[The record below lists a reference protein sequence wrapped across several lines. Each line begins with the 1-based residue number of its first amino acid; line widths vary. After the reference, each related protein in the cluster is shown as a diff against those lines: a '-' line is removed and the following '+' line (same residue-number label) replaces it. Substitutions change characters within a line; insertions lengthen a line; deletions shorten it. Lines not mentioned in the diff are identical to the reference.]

1 MEEGDDLCV
10 AVIGT
15 RRESSPVIPGR
26 SDSLE
31 PNPRP
36 NPGLAVLPP
45 SAAEVRVGQ
54 AVPETTPRTRAW
66 SSLSGFRCFGVLG
79 LGSHNRRSL
88 SRFAALRPLGWEPG
102 EVGQSRAGKD
112 RSTVS
117 RQRAGGRG
125 LASLRCDL
133 VGRRAAA
140 CWSEPGAE
148 AASLTPGARCLEL
161 GNYVK
166 QHFLDSK
173 KHHFIM
179 GQQISDQTQLVIS
192 KLPEKVAKHVIL
204 VRESSSLTYEEFLG
218 RVAELNDVTAK
229 VASGQEKHLLFEV
242 QPGSD
247 SSAFW
252 KVVVRVVCTKINK
265 STGIVEASR
274 IMNLYQFIQLYKDIT
289 SQAAGVL
296 AQSSTSEEA
305 DENSSSV
312 TSCQASLWMGR
323 VKQLTDEEECCICM
337 DGRADLILP
346 CAHSFC
352 QKCID
357 KWSDRHR
364 NCPICRLQM
373 TGANESWVVS
383 DAPTEDDMANYILN
397 MADEAGQPLRS

>member
-1 MEEGDDLCV
+1 
-10 AVIGT
+10 
-15 RRESSPVIPGR
+15 
-26 SDSLE
+26 
-31 PNPRP
+31 
-36 NPGLAVLPP
+36 
-45 SAAEVRVGQ
+45 
-54 AVPETTPRTRAW
+54 
-66 SSLSGFRCFGVLG
+66 
-79 LGSHNRRSL
+79 
-88 SRFAALRPLGWEPG
+88 
-102 EVGQSRAGKD
+102 
-112 RSTVS
+112 
-117 RQRAGGRG
+117 
-125 LASLRCDL
+125 
-133 VGRRAAA
+133 
-140 CWSEPGAE
+140 
-148 AASLTPGARCLEL
+148 
-161 GNYVK
+161 
-166 QHFLDSK
+166 
-173 KHHFIM
+173 M
-179 GQQISDQTQLVIS
+179 GQQISDQTQLVIN

-323 VKQLTDEEECCICM
+323 
-337 DGRADLILP
+337 
-346 CAHSFC
+346 
-352 QKCID
+352 
-357 KWSDRHR
+357 SDRHR

-397 MADEAGQPLRS
+397 MADEAGQPLRP

>member
-1 MEEGDDLCV
+1 MCPDQESNWDLSV
-10 AVIGT
+10 HGT
-15 RRESSPVIPGR
+15 MLNLLSHSGR
-26 SDSLE
+26 AKLCE
-31 PNPRP
+31 
-36 NPGLAVLPP
+36 AI
-45 SAAEVRVGQ
+45 
-54 AVPETTPRTRAW
+54 
-66 SSLSGFRCFGVLG
+66 
-79 LGSHNRRSL
+79 L
-88 SRFAALRPLGWEPG
+88 SRDFKR
-102 EVGQSRAGKD
+102 
-112 RSTVS
+112 
-117 RQRAGGRG
+117 
-125 LASLRCDL
+125 
-133 VGRRAAA
+133 
-140 CWSEPGAE
+140 
-148 AASLTPGARCLEL
+148 
-161 GNYVK
+161 
-166 QHFLDSK
+166 
-173 KHHFIM
+173 HHFIM
-179 GQQISDQTQLVIS
+179 GQQISDQTQLVLN
-192 KLPEKVAKHVIL
+192 KLPEKVAKHVTL
-204 VRESSSLTYEEFLG
+204 VRESGSLTYEEFLG

-252 KVVVRVVCTKINK
+252 KVIVRVVCTK
-265 STGIVEASR
+265 
-274 IMNLYQFIQLYKDIT
+274 LYKDIT

-296 AQSSTSEEA
+296 AQSSTSEDP

-397 MADEAGQPLRS
+397 MADEAGQPHRP